1 MRRVREEEIII
12 RTMDL
17 TTSSGTLNPI
27 ILRLRMDTL
36 TINGTTTMDIT
47 TLTTM
52 IDAITM
58 FSRIAITDLK
68 KKDFMMI
75 KRKITE

>member
-1 MRRVREEEIII
+1 
-12 RTMDL
+12 
-17 TTSSGTLNPI
+17 
-27 ILRLRMDTL
+27 MDTL

-58 FSRIAITDLK
+58 ISRIAITDLK
-68 KKDFMMI
+68 KKDFMI

>member
-1 MRRVREEEIII
+1 
-12 RTMDL
+12 MDL

-58 FSRIAITDLK
+58 ISRIAITDLK
-68 KKDFMMI
+68 TKDFMMI

>member
-1 MRRVREEEIII
+1 
-12 RTMDL
+12 MDL

-58 FSRIAITDLK
+58 ISRIAITDLK